1 MEIIGCLFNLTMYSV
16 FGIFLVISCSILLI
30 LTIDI
35 NINIFENKSVLP
47 ESPRW
52 LLSKNKQDEALEIL
66 RNVAK
71 TNKRELKIET
81 WTSLV
86 EKQSVC

>member
-1 MEIIGCLFNLTMYSV
+1 MEIIGCLFNLAMYSV

-35 NINIFENKSVLP
+35 NNNIFENKSVLP